1 MCVRP
6 PREQLGLQHHLVPLL
21 MSQWKLEDALDAAR
35 TKLQLITENSPEF
48 LLTVPSALLEIYE
61 ICSVA
66 KVLFAVI
73 LSRPNFF
80 WLIIHIYYVFRQNV
94 IDEFKGSR
102 PSRP

>member
-1 MCVRP
+1 MPEKDVLSSSSLYDDMFVRP

-21 MSQWKLEDALDAAR
+21 MSQWKLEHALAAAR
-35 TKLQLITENSPEF
+35 TKLQLITENSSEF

-73 LSRPNFF
+73 LFRLF
-80 WLIIHIYYVFRQNV
+80 WAYHM
-94 IDEFKGSR
+94 
-102 PSRP
+102 